1 MRAPRHIALA
11 GLLLVA
17 GLCLCCRKEPS
28 AVEEKK
34 LDVVF
39 LGGSPDQ
46 ENGVPLLPFRASY
59 ESIKVGLSG
68 QDASSGE
75 TYVRSNASWLT
86 VSAETLPADGM
97 VALKTQANLSRGRR
111 GATLTFTDAANP
123 QRTAQLRLIQLSSS
137 DSDHNAD
144 VAREQLYVGYGY
156 DIYKALESP
165 MAVRTRMPVL
175 DYPYMVQHLN
185 LAEKYQLIQDCHLS
199 RLDVDYVNAS
209 NIHAYGRDLSYLQT
223 K

>member
-39 LGGSPDQ
+39 LGGSPAQ
-46 ENGVPLLPFRASY
+46 ENGVPILPFRASY

-97 VALKTQANLSRGRR
+97 VALKTQANLSGGRR
-111 GATLTFTDAANP
+111 GATLTFTNAANP

-165 MAVRTRMPVL
+165 MAVR
-175 DYPYMVQHLN
+175 
-185 LAEKYQLIQDCHLS
+185 
-199 RLDVDYVNAS
+199 
-209 NIHAYGRDLSYLQT
+209 
-223 K
+223 